1 MHFHDT
7 YASLTITIV
16 EDHKRARINVE
27 YGVQL
32 SLEAIRIAEEE
43 EEHTHLEAE
52 EEAWIVE

>member
-52 EEAWIVE
+52 EEA